1 MQNAHLRIGSL
12 ELTTSQGRSSAGT
25 HIKLSM
31 DRIIVE
37 PTGERD
43 PSARCHMFSVVG
55 GDQDVAAIAAAI
67 AEGSRFTA
75 EGPEVP
81 RVMISMGE
89 NARTFRSSIAIPGR
103 KHAVRHVVA
112 VSEELSLTQAGANS
126 DARRTILCDDA
137 TPFILYRLGVRFG
150 LPVLPEWSEWIV
162 AELQRRRALTPLIGL
177 GCRPILVNATKT
189 SLLNLVSTGL
199 RRGRLAI
206 SESASSV
213 HWNLPSQFLAV
224 EPAAAPCSAEE

>member
-1 MQNAHLRIGSL
+1 MQNAHLRMGSL
-12 ELTTSQGRSSAGT
+12 EFTTSQGRNSVGT

-37 PTGERD
+37 PAGERD
-43 PSARCHMFSVVG
+43 ASARCHMVSVIG
-55 GDQDVAAIAAAI
+55 GDQDVAAVAAAI
-67 AEGSRFTA
+67 AEGSRFTT
-75 EGPEVP
+75 EGPAVP

-89 NARTFRSSIAIPGR
+89 NARTFRSSITIPGR
-103 KHAVRHVVA
+103 KRAVRHLVA
-112 VSEELSLTQAGANS
+112 VSEELSLTQAGARS
-126 DARRTILCDDA
+126 DAQRTILCDDV
-137 TPFILYRLGVRFG
+137 TRFILYRLGVRFG
-150 LPVLPEWSEWIV
+150 LPVLPEWSEWVV
-162 AELQRRRALTPLIGL
+162 AELQRRHAMTPLIGL
-177 GCRPILVNATKT
+177 GCRPMLVNATKA

-224 EPAAAPCSAEE
+224 EPAAAPRGAKE